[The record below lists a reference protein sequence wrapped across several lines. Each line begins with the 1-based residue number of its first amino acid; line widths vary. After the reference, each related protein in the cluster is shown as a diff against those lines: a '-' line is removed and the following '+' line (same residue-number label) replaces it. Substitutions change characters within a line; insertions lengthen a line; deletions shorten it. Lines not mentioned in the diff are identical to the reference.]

1 VETHSDLSDLVKDIR
16 RHLRL
21 SQEGLAD
28 KIGVSFASINRWEN
42 GKTIPSKLARKQL
55 NSLREQINNE
65 KLKRVVLK

>member
-1 VETHSDLSDLVKDIR
+1 MLVMFYNICGYR
-16 RHLRL
+16 AA
-21 SQEGLAD
+21 LAD

-42 GKTIPSKLARKQL
+42 GKTTPSKLARKQL